1 MNVREFKIGTRLGFG
16 FGVILLILVGTV
28 LLTNVLNYRNKSAL
42 MTGLDLSGAKELQA
56 QTMKSTML
64 ETGIAMRNI
73 GLQSDVSLMQKE
85 EEKVKASRARYDAA
99 RAKLQGLGL
108 DDAEKKVL
116 NDIAALQSDV
126 DAAFKEAMG
135 QIMAFN
141 AEGAA
146 KVIAGRIDPL
156 NQQALAALNKLVEI
170 QEKSIAKFKEDSN
183 KADRSLTMWMVVLAA
198 VAVGV
203 GVLCALLITRSIT
216 GPLSGAVEVA
226 QKVAA
231 GELTSQVTVEGKDE
245 TSELLQALKDMNDS
259 LVKTVGQVRLATD
272 TITTASQ
279 EIATGN
285 ADLSARTESQASS
298 LEETASSMENLTSTV
313 KQNADNARQ
322 ANQLAVSA
330 SSVAEKGGQVVS
342 QVVDTMGS
350 IKESSSKIV
359 DIIGVIDGI
368 AFQTN
373 ILALNAAVEAAR
385 AGEQGRGFAVVA
397 SEVRNLAQRSAAAAK
412 EIKHLIDD
420 SVTKVDNGGRLVD
433 EAGQTMGLIVTSI
446 KQVADIMG
454 EITAATLEQS
464 HGIEEVNAAI
474 GQMDEMTQQNA
485 ALVEEAAAAAESMQ
499 DQATNLAQAVSIFKL
514 AGDEFAKR
522 AAPPVRKA
530 KPAAPARSTA
540 VVPAAAAEPKQ
551 TPKKLATA
559 APSGDDWEEF

>member
-1 MNVREFKIGTRLGFG
+1 MNVREYKIGTRLGFG
-16 FGVILLILVGTV
+16 FGIILLILVGTV

-42 MTGLDLSGAKELQA
+42 MTGLDLAGAKESQA
-56 QTMKSTML
+56 QSMKSAML

-85 EEKVKASRARYDAA
+85 EEKVKANRARYDAA
-99 RAKLQGLGL
+99 RTKLQSLGL
-108 DDAEKKVL
+108 NDAEKKVV
-116 NDIAALQSDV
+116 NDITALQTDV

-156 NQQALAALNKLVEI
+156 QQQTLAALNKLVDL
-170 QEKSIAKFKEDSN
+170 QQAAVADFKESSN
-183 KADRSLTMWMVVLAA
+183 KADRNLTLWMVVLAA

-203 GVLCALLITRSIT
+203 GILCALVITKSITR
-216 GPLSGAVEVA
+216 PLSGAVEVA

-245 TSELLQALKDMNDS
+245 TSELLQALKDMNES
-259 LVKTVGQVRLATD
+259 LAKTVGMVRTSTD

-298 LEETASSMENLTSTV
+298 LEETAASMENLTSTV

-330 SSVAEKGGQVVS
+330 SSVAEKGGHVVS

-350 IKESSSKIV
+350 IKQSSTKIV

-412 EIKHLIDD
+412 EIKALIDD
-420 SVTKVDNGGRLVD
+420 SVDKVDAGGRLVD

-499 DQATNLAQAVSIFKL
+499 EQANNLAQAVSIFKL

-522 AAPPVRKA
+522 AAPPPRKA
-530 KPAAPARSTA
+530 KPAMPARSTA
-540 VVPAAAAEPKQ
+540 VVPAAPAAQPPK
-551 TPKKLATA
+551 KKLAAA

>member
-1 MNVREFKIGTRLGFG
+1 MNVRDYKIGTRLGFG
-16 FGVILLILVGTV
+16 FGVILLILVGVV
-28 LLTNVLNYRNKSAL
+28 LLANVLNYRNKSQL
-42 MTGLDLSGAKELQA
+42 MTGLDLTTAKSMQA
-56 QTMKSTML
+56 QAMKSAML

-85 EEKVKASRARYDAA
+85 EEKVKANRARYDAA
-99 RAKLQGLGL
+99 RSKLQGLGL
-108 DDAEKKVL
+108 SDTEKKVL
-116 NDIAALQSDV
+116 DDITALDRDV
-126 DAAFKEAMG
+126 DAAFKEALG
-135 QIMAFN
+135 QVLAFN
-141 AEGAA
+141 SEGAA
-146 KVIAGRIDPL
+146 KVIATRIDPL
-156 NQQALAALNKLVEI
+156 NQQTLTALNKLVDM
-170 QEKSIAKFKEDSN
+170 QHAASASFKDSSN
-183 KADRSLTMWMVVLAA
+183 ASDSRLMTMLFVLSAVA

-203 GVLCALLITRSIT
+203 VFALFITRSII
-216 GPLSGAVEVA
+216 GPLKFAVSVA
-226 QKVAA
+226 QKVAS
-231 GELTSQVTVEGKDE
+231 GELTSQVKVEGKDE

-259 LVKTVGQVRLATD
+259 LVKTVGQVRSSTE
-272 TITTASQ
+272 TITTASH
-279 EIATGN
+279 EIASGN

-298 LEETASSMENLTSTV
+298 LEETASSMEELTSTV

-330 SSVAEKGGQVVS
+330 SSVAVKGGTVVS

-350 IKESSSKIV
+350 IKESSTKIV

-412 EIKHLIDD
+412 EIKALIDD
-420 SVTKVDNGGRLVD
+420 SVQKVDAGGRLVD

-464 HGIEEVNAAI
+464 HGIEEVNQAI
-474 GQMDEMTQQNA
+474 TQMDEMTQQNA

-499 DQATNLAQAVSIFKL
+499 EQADHLAEAVSIFKL
-514 AGDEFAKR
+514 AGDEFNKQRIAPKPVVRAPAKTTAVATR
-522 AAPPVRKA
+522 PA
-530 KPAAPARSTA
+530 PAA
-540 VVPAAAAEPKQ
+540 Q
-551 TPKKLATA
+551 PKKLATA